1 MFREITRK
9 KQKLTFLSLDMDF
22 TSFIEKRKLNQK
34 VWLTLFILYLEWAKI
49 ILLLPTIYRVDYL
62 KYRILRVA

>member
-22 TSFIEKRKLNQK
+22 TSFIEKRKSNHLVQ
-34 VWLTLFILYLEWAKI
+34 LTLFLYIKH
-49 ILLLPTIYRVDYL
+49 PR
-62 KYRILRVA
+62 RIFIT

>member
-22 TSFIEKRKLNQK
+22 TSFIEKRKENANGAFLRK
-34 VWLTLFILYLEWAKI
+34 ILPAI
-49 ILLLPTIYRVDYL
+49 IS
-62 KYRILRVA
+62 

>member
-22 TSFIEKRKLNQK
+22 TSFIEKRKENANGELLK
-34 VWLTLFILYLEWAKI
+34 KI
-49 ILLLPTIYRVDYL
+49 FTI
-62 KYRILRVA
+62 IE